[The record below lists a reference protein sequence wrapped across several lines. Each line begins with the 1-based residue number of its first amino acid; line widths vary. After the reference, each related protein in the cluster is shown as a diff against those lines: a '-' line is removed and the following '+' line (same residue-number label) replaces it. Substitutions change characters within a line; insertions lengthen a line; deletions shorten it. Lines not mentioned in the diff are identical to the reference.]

1 MPGCPAATGLFVVS
15 PTLIFRHRR
24 LVKPA
29 MFTDI
34 LEIESTGILP
44 MRWIREAA
52 KDEVLFTDRYKIPEE
67 NFQPASIDLQLG
79 VKAHRL
85 RCSFLPDESTV
96 LEKLPEMEM
105 EQLDLRDGAILER
118 NRPYLIP
125 LIEELRLPE
134 MVYAKANPKSSTGR
148 LDIFT
153 RVITDRSHRFD
164 DIAAGY
170 GGQLFL
176 EVFSRSFTIRVKT
189 GLSLNQLRLVKGDP
203 QCGDGEILGLHRKSP
218 ILLSEA
224 GQMEQMREPTLHNT
238 ISLGANLADKPTGV
252 GYRAKKN
259 SSLIDLTRTYH
270 YDPGDYWEP
279 VFADRSN
286 RLILEPEEFYLLTSA
301 ESVSIPPEYAAEMT
315 AYDPSSGE
323 LRTHYAGFFDPG
335 FGYGEHGRMA
345 GVQPVMEVRAHDVPF
360 MIEHGQSICSLT
372 FERMLEAPDKWYGA
386 EVGSSYQG
394 KGLILSKHF
403 LPETSH
409 WQLPLFEGDV
419 RGSAQQVEPDKSHEE
434 PNLGEIEPSG
444 DTESS

>member
-1 MPGCPAATGLFVVS
+1 
-15 PTLIFRHRR
+15 
-24 LVKPA
+24 
-29 MFTDI
+29 MFTDV
-34 LEIESTGILP
+34 LEIETTGILP
-44 MRWIREAA
+44 MRWIKEAA
-52 KDEVLFTDRYKIPEE
+52 RDNVLYTERYKIPEE

-79 VKAHRL
+79 MKAYRL

-96 LEKLPEMEM
+96 LEKLPELEM
-105 EQLDLRDGAILER
+105 EELDLRDGAILER

-134 MVYAKANPKSSTGR
+134 SVYAKANPKSSTGR

-164 DIAAGY
+164 DIALGY
-170 GGQLFL
+170 QGQLFL
-176 EVFSRSFTIRVKT
+176 EVVSRSFTIRVKT

-203 QCGDGEILGLHRKSP
+203 RCGDGEMLDLHRNSP
-218 ILLSEA
+218 ILLSAA
-224 GQMEQMREPTLHNT
+224 GQMDQLREPSRSNT
-238 ISLGANLADKPTGV
+238 ISLGASLTNKPTGV

-259 SSLIDLTRTYH
+259 SSLIDLTRVYH

-279 VFADRSN
+279 VFADRSS

-301 ESVSIPPEYAAEMT
+301 ESVSIPPDYAAEMT

-335 FGYGEHGRMA
+335 FGYGEQGRLA

-403 LPETSH
+403 LPETNH
-409 WQLPLFEGDV
+409 WQLALFEGDERV
-419 RGSAQQVEPDKSHEE
+419 SAQQVIAE
-434 PNLGEIEPSG
+434 NRGG
-444 DTESS
+444 DSNSVETQPVGNTESN

>member
-1 MPGCPAATGLFVVS
+1 
-15 PTLIFRHRR
+15 
-24 LVKPA
+24 

-34 LEIESTGILP
+34 IETDASGILP
-44 MRWIREAA
+44 MRWIREAV
-52 KDEVLFTDRYKIPEE
+52 KDDVVYTERYKIPEE

-79 VKAHRL
+79 PVAHRL

-96 LEKLPEMEM
+96 WDKLPELEM

-125 LIEELRLPE
+125 LIEELRLPGA
-134 MVYAKANPKSSTGR
+134 VYAKANPKSSTGR

-153 RVITDRSHRFD
+153 RVITDRSHKFD
-164 DIAAGY
+164 EIAPGY
-170 GGQLFL
+170 EGQLFL
-176 EVFSRSFTIRVKT
+176 EVVSRSFTIRVKT

-203 QCGDGEILGLHRKSP
+203 KCRDGEILGLHRRSP
-218 ILLSEA
+218 ILLAES
-224 GQMEQMREPTLHNT
+224 GQMEQLREPALNNT

-259 SSLIDLTRTYH
+259 SSLIDLSRVYH
-270 YDPGDYWEP
+270 YDPGEYWEP
-279 VFADRSN
+279 VYADRSH

-301 ESVSIPPEYAAEMT
+301 ESVSIPPRYAAEMT

-335 FGYGEHGRMA
+335 FGYGEQGRMA

-409 WQLPLFEGDV
+409 WQLPLFEGTV
-419 RGSAQQVEPDKSHEE
+419 RDPDRSVAPEAPPDKSEQA
-434 PNLGEIEPSG
+434 G
-444 DTESS
+444 DVGKLSAP

>member
-1 MPGCPAATGLFVVS
+1 
-15 PTLIFRHRR
+15 
-24 LVKPA
+24 
-29 MFTDI
+29 MFTDV
-34 LEIESTGILP
+34 LEVETTGILP
-44 MRWIREAA
+44 MRWIKEAA
-52 KDEVLFTDRYKIPEE
+52 RDNVLYTERYKIPEE

-79 VKAHRL
+79 VKAYRL

-96 LEKLPEMEM
+96 LEKLPELEM
-105 EQLDLRDGAILER
+105 EELDLRDGAILER

-134 MVYAKANPKSSTGR
+134 SVYAKANPKSSTGR

-164 DIAAGY
+164 DIALGY
-170 GGQLFL
+170 QGQLFL
-176 EVFSRSFTIRVKT
+176 EVVSRSFTIRVKT

-203 QCGDGEILGLHRKSP
+203 SCGDGEILDLHRNSP
-218 ILLSEA
+218 ILLSAA
-224 GQMEQMREPTLHNT
+224 GQMDQLREPARNNT
-238 ISLGANLADKPTGV
+238 ISLGANLTNKPTGV

-259 SSLIDLTRTYH
+259 SSLIDLTRVYH

-279 VFADRSN
+279 VFADRSS

-301 ESVSIPPEYAAEMT
+301 ESVSIPPDYAAEMT

-335 FGYGEHGRMA
+335 FGYGEQGRLA

-403 LPETSH
+403 LPETNH
-409 WQLPLFEGDV
+409 WQLALFEGDERV
-419 RGSAQQVEPDKSHEE
+419 AAQQAVAENRDSDENSVETKQ
-434 PNLGEIEPSG
+434 LG
-444 DTESS
+444 DTESN

>member
-1 MPGCPAATGLFVVS
+1 
-15 PTLIFRHRR
+15 
-24 LVKPA
+24 

-34 LEIESTGILP
+34 FENEATGILP
-44 MRWIREAA
+44 MRWIKEAA
-52 KDEVLFTDRYKIPEE
+52 RDNVLYTERYKIPEE

-96 LEKLPEMEM
+96 LEKLPELEM
-105 EQLDLRDGAILER
+105 EELDLRDGAILER

-134 MVYAKANPKSSTGR
+134 WVYAKANPKSSTGR

-153 RVITDRSHRFD
+153 RVITDKSHRFD
-164 DIAAGY
+164 DIAPGY
-170 GGQLFL
+170 EGQLFL
-176 EVFSRSFTIRVKT
+176 EVVSRSFTIRVKT

-203 QCGDGEILGLHRKSP
+203 KCIDSEILGVHRNTP
-218 ILLSEA
+218 ILLSAA
-224 GQMEQMREPTLHNT
+224 GKMEQLREPARNNT

-259 SSLIDLTRTYH
+259 SSLIDLTRIYH

-301 ESVSIPPEYAAEMT
+301 ESVSIPPNYAAEMT

-419 RGSAQQVEPDKSHEE
+419 RGSPHTVVPEKLDEALIP
-434 PNLGEIEPSG
+434 GEQNPEGIQPMG
-444 DTESS
+444 DTESK